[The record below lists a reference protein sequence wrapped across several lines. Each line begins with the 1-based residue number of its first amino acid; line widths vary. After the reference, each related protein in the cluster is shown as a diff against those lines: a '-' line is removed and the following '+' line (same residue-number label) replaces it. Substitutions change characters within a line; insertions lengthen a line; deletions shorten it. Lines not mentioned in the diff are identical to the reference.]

1 MCPTYSGGDVSYSYQ
16 AEDRAKFPNL
26 RKFSSISCT
35 SLVYDSSSLQ
45 QVDTW
50 EIQLSFSELL

>member
-35 SLVYDSSSLQ
+35 WLVY
-45 QVDTW
+45 
-50 EIQLSFSELL
+50 